1 MTRDAFH
8 LQLESLNRELHSMG
22 VLVQQAISDAVTALV
37 TRNVPA
43 AQTVVERDQD
53 VNRMYARIERGCL
66 ELLALQQPMAGDL
79 RRIAATLKVIT
90 DLERM
95 ADHAVDIAKVVV
107 RLGGQPLVKPL
118 VDIPAMATL
127 TQEMVAEA
135 LAAFVRRDKAQALA
149 MIERD
154 GEVDRLHKKVI
165 TDLQALM
172 EQEPATVAQSIQ
184 LLFVSSALERIGDH
198 ATNLGEWLIYLETGE
213 KKELN
218 Q

>member
-1 MTRDAFH
+1 
-8 LQLESLNRELHSMG
+8 MG
-22 VLVQQAISDAVTALV
+22 VLVEQAISDAVTALV

-43 AQTVVERDQD
+43 AHAVVQRDQD
-53 VNRMYARIERGCL
+53 VNQSNATIERLCL

-95 ADHAVDIAKVVV
+95 ADHAVDIARVVI
-107 RLGGQPLVKPL
+107 RLGGQPHIKPL

-127 TQEMVAEA
+127 AQEMVADA
-135 LAAFVRRDKAQALA
+135 LGAFVNRDTARAMA
-149 MIERD
+149 MIQKD
-154 GEVDRLHKKVI
+154 SEVDRLHKKVI

-172 EQEPATVAQSIQ
+172 EQDTSTVAQGIQ
-184 LLFVSSALERIGDH
+184 LLFVSGALERIGDH
-198 ATNLGEWLIYLETGE
+198 ATNLGEWLLYLETGV
-213 KKELN
+213 KQELN